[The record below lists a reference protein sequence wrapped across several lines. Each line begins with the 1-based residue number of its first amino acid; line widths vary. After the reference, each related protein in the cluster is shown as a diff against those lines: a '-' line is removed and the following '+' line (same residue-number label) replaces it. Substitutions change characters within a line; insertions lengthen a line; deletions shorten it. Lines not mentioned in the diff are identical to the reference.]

1 MSLRISINGFGR
13 IGRLVA
19 KHAIEFDDIELV
31 AVNDIVDAKTLAH
44 LLQYDSTYGK
54 LPYKVELSGDKIKVK
69 NKEFTCFM
77 IKDPKELPW
86 RDLNVDIVIEA
97 TGVFRNYE
105 KAKLHLEA
113 GAKKVIVT
121 APMKD
126 KADCTIVM
134 GVNETTYNP
143 KEHNIISNAS
153 CTTNCLAP
161 MVKILHKNF
170 GIERGFMTTI
180 HAYTMDQRLLDAPH
194 KDLRRARAASLSI
207 IPTTTGAAKAIGLVI
222 PELAGK
228 LDGMAIRVPTPDVS
242 IVDLACI
249 VKKSTS
255 KDEINEIFKRASQN
269 ELKGY
274 LEYCDKPLV
283 SIDFVGNT
291 HSCIFDA
298 SLTYADANFV
308 KVYGWY
314 DNEYG
319 YACRV
324 VDLARY
330 IGAKL

>member
-1 MSLRISINGFGR
+1 MYKRQ
-13 IGRLVA
+13 
-19 KHAIEFDDIELV
+19 
-31 AVNDIVDAKTLAH
+31 VNDIVDAKTLAH